1 MRVLFITVRADQ
13 GGGPKHLLDLA
24 RKIRKTNQSSFI
36 AIASPNHKPF
46 YSHFLNVSD
55 KVIKIP
61 SRRFSFITF
70 FKLLS
75 FCKNNEIYTV
85 HSHGLGAGIYSRL
98 LGLFSI
104 HVIHTY
110 HGVHLKQDFSS
121 KLKHYVEKVLSK
133 LDSTLIFVSK
143 SEKENAIHLDYS
155 VRNNYFVIENG
166 INLNDLEKS
175 VRFSNQA
182 RNLKICILSRFD
194 PHKNILQAIKL
205 FSKLVCEFPDI
216 HLSIAG
222 HGPEG
227 RKIKNLIEK
236 SCLLDHTSIYG
247 EIEDTDT
254 FLKEHHFYLSSSLGE
269 GLPYTVLEAMKVGVI
284 PILSNVSGHKD
295 ILNNSYL
302 FSLDNEEQFISIFRD
317 LVKRDPK
324 SHNFDSILKTRFN
337 IDDQIGKVIQL
348 YQR

>member
-24 RKIRKTNQSSFI
+24 RRIKITNQSSFI
-36 AIASPNHKPF
+36 AIASPDHKPF
-46 YSHFLNVSD
+46 YSHFLNVSNE
-55 KVIKIP
+55 VIKIP
-61 SRRFSFITF
+61 PRRFSLITF
-70 FKLLS
+70 LRLLS
-75 FCKNNEIYTV
+75 FCKINEIHTV

-121 KLKHYVEKVLSK
+121 KLKNYVEKVLSK
-133 LDSTLIFVSK
+133 LDSTLIFVSN
-143 SEKENAIHLDYS
+143 SERENAIRLNYS
-155 VRNNYFVIENG
+155 IGNNYLVIENG
-166 INLNDLEKS
+166 IHLKDLEKN
-175 VRFSNQA
+175 VRFSNQS
-182 RNLKICILSRFD
+182 RIIKICILSRFD

-205 FSKLVCEFPDI
+205 FSKAIAEFPNI

-222 HGPEG
+222 HGPEN

-236 SCLLDHTSIYG
+236 SNLVDYTSIYG
-247 EIEDTDT
+247 EIEDSDA

-284 PILSNVSGHKD
+284 PILSNVSCHKD
-295 ILNNSYL
+295 ILNKSYL
-302 FSLDNEEQFISIFRD
+302 FSLNEEEQFISIFRD

-324 SHNFDSILKTRFN
+324 SHNFDNILKTRFD
-337 IDDQIGKVIQL
+337 IDYQIEKVIQL
-348 YQR
+348 YYR